1 MPVAQIVVAELD
13 NQQSNYFTNLFH
25 SHSVPIRNLRFPKV
39 SWLAILRPSFEGQ
52 PAFWNTLNLRNAM
65 SRSNRKQNYV
75 DSHVQG
81 ALLRRICSH
90 WLVFFFV
97 SAFAIILLQTLLGDP
112 GKTLTERLRMETGEF
127 MFMAIVMLSL
137 FPAFMLDTIRFSN
150 RFVGPIGRV
159 RRYLR
164 QLSKGET
171 DHCKFRD
178 DDFWAELAEEFNQV
192 ADLVESQ
199 KQEITR
205 LQSLVPAN
213 DDSVNA

>member
-1 MPVAQIVVAELD
+1 
-13 NQQSNYFTNLFH
+13 
-25 SHSVPIRNLRFPKV
+25 
-39 SWLAILRPSFEGQ
+39 
-52 PAFWNTLNLRNAM
+52 M
-65 SRSNRKQNYV
+65 SRPERSQRKQNYV

-97 SAFAIILLQTLLGDP
+97 SAIAVIMLQTLLGDP
-112 GKTLTERLRMETGEF
+112 AKTLGQRLKLETGEF
-127 MFMAIVMLSL
+127 MLMAIVMISL

-164 QLSKGET
+164 QLREGQTE
-171 DHCKFRD
+171 HCKFRD
-178 DDFWAELAEEFNQV
+178 DDFWSEMAKEFNDV

-199 KQEITR
+199 KQEIAR
-205 LQSLVPAN
+205 LQALVDAE
-213 DDSVNA
+213 STSSNA

>member
-1 MPVAQIVVAELD
+1 MGRTQ
-13 NQQSNYFTNLFH
+13 
-25 SHSVPIRNLRFPKV
+25 
-39 SWLAILRPSFEGQ
+39 
-52 PAFWNTLNLRNAM
+52 
-65 SRSNRKQNYV
+65 RKQHFI

-81 ALLRRICSH
+81 ALLKRICAH

-112 GKTLTERLRMETGEF
+112 SKTLGERLRLETGEF
-127 MFMAIVMLSL
+127 MFMGIVMLSL

-164 QLSKGET
+164 QLKEGQT
-171 DHCKFRD
+171 DHCSFRD
-178 DDFWAELAEEFNQV
+178 NDFWAEMAEEFNSV

-199 KQEITR
+199 KLEISRLRGELSKSGTR
-205 LQSLVPAN
+205 SQA
-213 DDSVNA
+213 